1 VENWEDVTMTY
12 LSDNETWTAVV
23 INELVQF
30 SGTLFS
36 VLNEL
41 DEYFGNQS
49 TNSNT

>member
-1 VENWEDVTMTY
+1 MDNWEDVTMTY

-30 SGTLFS
+30 SGTLFG

-41 DEYFGNQS
+41 NEYFGKKS
-49 TNSNT
+49 NSNT